1 MEEVLEGMWSLIVR
15 LFWVF
20 SGCRSCGY
28 EMYKRVTVMAV
39 SWLEVPG
46 KGKAVPVCET

>member
-1 MEEVLEGMWSLIVR
+1 MEEVLEGMWSLIVG